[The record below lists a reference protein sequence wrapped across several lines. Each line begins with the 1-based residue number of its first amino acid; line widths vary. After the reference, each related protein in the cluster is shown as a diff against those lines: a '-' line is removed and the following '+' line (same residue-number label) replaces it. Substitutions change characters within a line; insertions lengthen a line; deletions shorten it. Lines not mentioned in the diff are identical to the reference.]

1 MSDDFVR
8 RRDLLRLF
16 YPADLLALLYP
27 ADLRSFFRC
36 SKSTSWRK
44 MLRFL
49 SLEGVAAIP
58 CTLAPLADAIV
69 DCPGFAVAL
78 AYVLSL
84 PVHKHSVADRPV
96 YPLDWDRKA
105 WSMLDCDY
113 HATTKSDMLLDP
125 GNVVLACCTQA
136 LMCRA
141 GAVVESRSVRLCEE
155 CDAQREA
162 LLAHFKLGVHC
173 VDIIRFAWVYAQQK
187 EELLQVEEPLTHA
200 KLQAMSDVMEAAWGI
215 CHKSTP
221 ESKVMQEHLASE
233 SGVGAAE
240 FVKAGVLLRQL
251 VWCCQRLTHNVYSTS
266 IALDIVVRAI
276 NPPMHPAHDNEGCLM
291 CASKCGLTVRPQ
303 ATGEETT
310 GHRPQAT
317 GHRP

>member
-1 MSDDFVR
+1 
-8 RRDLLRLF
+8 
-16 YPADLLALLYP
+16 
-27 ADLRSFFRC
+27 
-36 SKSTSWRK
+36 
-44 MLRFL
+44 
-49 SLEGVAAIP
+49 
-58 CTLAPLADAIV
+58 
-69 DCPGFAVAL
+69 
-78 AYVLSL
+78 
-84 PVHKHSVADRPV
+84 
-96 YPLDWDRKA
+96 
-105 WSMLDCDY
+105 MLDCDY
-113 HATTKSDMLLDP
+113 HATTKSDMLFDP

-136 LMCRA
+136 LICRA
-141 GAVVESRSVRLCEE
+141 GAVVKSRSVRLCEE

-187 EELLQVEEPLTHA
+187 EELLQVEQPLTHA

-240 FVKAGVLLRQL
+240 FGKAGALLKQL

-276 NPPMHPAHDNEGCLM
+276 NPPMHPAHDNAGCLM

-303 ATGEETT
+303 ATGVETT

>member
-1 MSDDFVR
+1 MVDLTAAAPGNAGSDDGRSRSRSRSARVR
-8 RRDLLRLF
+8 ACARVG
-16 YPADLLALLYP
+16 A
-27 ADLRSFFRC
+27 
-36 SKSTSWRK
+36 
-44 MLRFL
+44 
-49 SLEGVAAIP
+49 
-58 CTLAPLADAIV
+58 TLASLANKIA
-69 DCPGFAVAL
+69 DCPGCAAAL

-84 PVHKHSVADRPV
+84 PVHKHGVNDRLV
-96 YPLDWDRKA
+96 SPLEWDRKA
-105 WSMLDCDY
+105 WSRLVYDY
-113 HATTKSDMLLDP
+113 RATTISDMVLEP
-125 GNVVLACCTQA
+125 GNVLLACCTQA
-136 LMCRA
+136 LMCCA
-141 GAVVESRSVRLCEE
+141 GVVVEPRSMRLCEG
-155 CDAQREA
+155 CDAERGA
-162 LLAHFKLGVHC
+162 LLAQLKLGVPA

-187 EELLQVEEPLTHA
+187 EELLQVEQPPTHG
-200 KLQAMSDVMEAAWGI
+200 KLEAMGDVIEAVWGI
-215 CHKSTP
+215 CHKSMP
-221 ESKVMQEHLASE
+221 ESKVIQEHLASE

-251 VWCCQRLTHNVYSTS
+251 VWCCQRLSHNVYSTS